1 MAALP
6 PTTPSRRAAAADS
19 AAAESAFEA
28 TVWDQLI
35 QSSAPP
41 ARWRG
46 ARLRI
51 LLAGV
56 LLAVLALAWL
66 AGWLATEPTWRAL
79 WRAQAPLRV
88 ELVTSSDP
96 ALQGLAGRT
105 LVGWVLPG
113 GERVPVDAML
123 LQHAARWI
131 VDDAD
136 RERHIEQ
143 QQQLVQA
150 LAVPGVVLEF
160 EGGRL
165 AQPQTT
171 PRGLAGLGSVF
182 WVMAA
187 LALTLGLTGLA
198 LLLLQPTLRS
208 GLYQLMCAAQAGN
221 LLFVAL
227 ESLPGLALPS
237 GLAAW
242 DLPARASFDLVTA
255 AAIVQATGS
264 HPRPVRHRR
273 SVATASW
280 LIVATLVV
288 LLVAGRLP
296 QAWWWTQLATI
307 ALGLLVLWQLGRAEA
322 DEPHPLAALLR
333 RFGVVVVG
341 TLALLTLAL
350 AANTVPVG
358 GSAPI
363 ASAATLLWAV
373 FMATTLLAVPLLSR
387 PPRLVREFALL
398 AGVSTLA
405 VALHLLLVALL
416 SLDAFAALALT
427 MFVTLGL
434 YVAIR
439 QWILEPLLGSTM
451 LTTERMFEQLYRSA
465 REVRAHPERL
475 VESVSPLLRELFE
488 PLQVLE
494 VARETERARVISN
507 GATLLVPL
515 PRLTANESAAGGTV
529 VLRYAHRGRRLFTPE
544 DALLTDR
551 VLEQL
556 RRAVD
561 YDRAV
566 EQGRSEE
573 RVRIAQDLHDDIG
586 ARLLTLMYQ
595 APTPEVE
602 DYVRHTLQ
610 DLKTLTRGLA
620 APTHRLSHAAAE
632 WKTDIT
638 QRLAAA
644 QCELGWSFSAD
655 RDIVLTVVQW
665 SALTR
670 VLREL
675 VSNAIVHAHAGRVEI
690 DAVFYGGRLTLT
702 VSDNGVGRDPQ
713 AWAHGLGLGGVRKRI
728 KQLGGSVEW
737 RENHPGP
744 GVRCEVAATLNER
757 R

>member
-6 PTTPSRRAAAADS
+6 PTTPRSSTAADTR
-19 AAAESAFEA
+19 AESAFEA

-35 QSSAPP
+35 EASTQP

-46 ARLRI
+46 ARLR
-51 LLAGV
+51 V
-56 LLAVLALAWL
+56 LLAAALLAALALAWL
-66 AGWLATEPTWRAL
+66 ASRLAAEPTWRAL
-79 WRAQAPLRV
+79 WRTEAPLRI
-88 ELVTSSDP
+88 ELVSSSDTRMHGLEGRSLV
-96 ALQGLAGRT
+96 AL
-105 LVGWVLPG
+105 LVPS
-113 GERVPVDAML
+113 GERVPVDASL

-131 VDDAD
+131 VDDTL

-143 QQQLVQA
+143 QQQLTQA
-150 LAVPGVVLEF
+150 LASGQAALEF
-160 EGGRL
+160 EGSHL
-165 AQPQTT
+165 AQPQTV
-171 PRGLAGLGSVF
+171 PRGLAGLGTVF
-182 WVMAA
+182 WVIAA
-187 LALTLGLTGLA
+187 LAITLTLTGLA
-198 LLLLQPTLRS
+198 MFLAQPALRS
-208 GLYQLMCAAQAGN
+208 GLYLLMSVAQSGN
-221 LLFVAL
+221 LMFVAL
-227 ESLPGLALPS
+227 ESLPGLALPA
-237 GLAAW
+237 GLAGW
-242 DLPARASFDLVTA
+242 DLPARATFDLVTA
-255 AAIVQATGS
+255 AAIVHATGT

-273 SVATASW
+273 TVAAAGW
-280 LIVATLVV
+280 LVAAV
-288 LLVAGRLP
+288 LTVLITAGRLP
-296 QAWWWTQLATI
+296 HAWWWTQGALI
-307 ALGLLVLWQLGRAEA
+307 ALGSVALWQLGRAQA

-341 TLALLTLAL
+341 TLLLLTLAL
-350 AANTVPVG
+350 AASAMPVG
-358 GSAPI
+358 WPGVI
-363 ASAATLLWAV
+363 ASAGTVLWAV
-373 FMATTLLAVPLLSR
+373 FMASTLLAVPLLSR
-387 PPRLVREFALL
+387 PPQLVREFALL
-398 AGVSTLA
+398 AGVSTIA
-405 VALHLLLVALL
+405 VALHLLLVALF
-416 SLDAFAALALT
+416 SLGAFASLTLT

-439 QWILEPLLGSTM
+439 QWILGPLLGSNM

-465 REVRAHPERL
+465 REVQARPERL
-475 VESVSPLLRELFE
+475 AESVSPLLRELFE
-488 PLQVLE
+488 PLQVLQ
-494 VARETERARVISN
+494 VGRETERARVIAN
-507 GATLLVPL
+507 GSTLLVPL
-515 PRLTANESAAGGTV
+515 PRLAAAESGSGGTV
-529 VLRYAHRGRRLFTPE
+529 VLRYAHRGKRLFTPE

-566 EQGRSEE
+566 EQGRTEE

-595 APTPEVE
+595 APTPEIE

-620 APTHRLSHAAAE
+620 APSHRLSHAAAE

-638 QRLAAA
+638 QRLAVA

-675 VSNAIVHAHAGRVEI
+675 ISNVIAHAHAGRVEI
-690 DAVFYGGRLTLT
+690 DAVFYGGRLTLM
-702 VSDNGVGRDPQ
+702 VSDDGVGRDPQ
-713 AWAHGLGLGGVRKRI
+713 AWAHGLGLGGVRKRV
-728 KQLGGSVEW
+728 KQLGGSVDW

-744 GVRCEVAATLNER
+744 GIRCEVLVSVKER

>member
-6 PTTPSRRAAAADS
+6 PTAPSRRAAADT
-19 AAAESAFEA
+19 AAESAFEA

-35 QSSAPP
+35 DASTQP

-46 ARLRI
+46 ARLRV
-51 LLAGV
+51 LLATA

-66 AGWLATEPTWRAL
+66 AGRLAGEPTWHAL
-79 WRAQAPLRV
+79 WRADAPLRV
-88 ELVTSSDP
+88 ELVASSD
-96 ALQGLAGRT
+96 AQLQGLEGRA
-105 LVGWVLPG
+105 LVALMLPG
-113 GERVPVDAML
+113 GVRMPVDATL

-131 VDDAD
+131 VDDTQRA
-136 RERHIEQ
+136 RHVDQ
-143 QQQLVQA
+143 QQQLGRA
-150 LAVPGVVLEF
+150 RAGGRVVFEF

-171 PRGLAGLGSVF
+171 LRRLAGLGPVF

-187 LALTLGLTGLA
+187 LALALALTGLA
-198 LLLLQPTLRS
+198 MVLLQPTLRS
-208 GLYQLMCAAQAGN
+208 GLYLLMSAAQAGN
-221 LLFVAL
+221 LVFVAL
-227 ESLPGLALPS
+227 ESLPGLALPA

-242 DLPARASFDLVTA
+242 DLPARASFDLVSA
-255 AAIVQATGS
+255 AAIVHATGT

-273 SVATASW
+273 SLAAAGWLVAGT
-280 LIVATLVV
+280 LIL

-296 QAWWWTQLATI
+296 QAWWWTQGLVI
-307 ALGLLVLWQLGRAEA
+307 ALGTVAIWQLGRAQAE
-322 DEPHPLAALLR
+322 EPHPLAALLR
-333 RFGVVVVG
+333 RFGVFVLG

-350 AANTVPVG
+350 AANAMPVG
-358 GSAPI
+358 GSATI
-363 ASAATLLWAV
+363 AGAGTVLWAV

-387 PPRLVREFALL
+387 PPQLVREFALL
-398 AGVSTLA
+398 AGASTLG
-405 VALHLLLVALL
+405 VALHLLLVALF
-416 SLDAFAALALT
+416 SLGAFAALTLT
-427 MFVTLGL
+427 MLVTLGL
-434 YVAIR
+434 YVVIR
-439 QWILEPLLGSTM
+439 QWILEPLLGSNM

-465 REVRAHPERL
+465 REVQARPERL
-475 VESVSPLLRELFE
+475 AESVSPLLRELFE
-488 PLQVLE
+488 PLQVLQ

-507 GATLLVPL
+507 GSTLLVPL
-515 PRLTANESAAGGTV
+515 PRLAASDGAAGGTV

-561 YDRAV
+561 YERAV

-595 APTPEVE
+595 ASTPEAE

-620 APTHRLSHAAAE
+620 APSHRLSHAAAE

-638 QRLAAA
+638 QRLAVA

-675 VSNAIVHAHAGRVEI
+675 VSNSIVHAHAGRVEI
-690 DAVFYGGRLTLT
+690 DAVFYGSRLTLT

-713 AWAHGLGLGGVRKRI
+713 AWAHGLGLGGVRKRV
-728 KQLGGSVEW
+728 KQLDGSVAW

-744 GVRCEVAATLNER
+744 GIRCEVLVSVKEKR
-757 R
+757 

>member
-6 PTTPSRRAAAADS
+6 PTATPGRSAAADT
-19 AAAESAFEA
+19 AAESAFEA

-35 QSSAPP
+35 DASTQP

-46 ARLRI
+46 TRLRL
-51 LLAGV
+51 LLAV
-56 LLAVLALAWL
+56 ALLAVLALAAL
-66 AGWLATEPTWRAL
+66 AGRLADEPSWRAL
-79 WRAQAPLRV
+79 WRAEAPARI
-88 ELVTSSDP
+88 ELVASGD
-96 ALQGLAGRT
+96 AQLQGLEGRT
-105 LVGWVLPG
+105 LVALRPADGA
-113 GERVPVDAML
+113 RVPVDASL

-131 VDDAD
+131 VDDSQRA
-136 RERHIEQ
+136 RHVEQ
-143 QQQLVQA
+143 QQELARA
-150 LAVPGVVLEF
+150 LASPPTVLEF

-165 AQPQTT
+165 AQPQTV
-171 PRGLAGLGSVF
+171 PRGLAGLGVVF
-182 WVMAA
+182 WVMTA
-187 LALTLGLTGLA
+187 LALALALTGLA

-208 GLYQLMCAAQAGN
+208 GLYLVMGTAQAGN

-227 ESLPGLALPS
+227 ESLPGLALPA

-255 AAIVQATGS
+255 AAVVHATGS

-273 SVATASW
+273 SLAAASW
-280 LIVATLVV
+280 LVAGLLIV

-296 QAWWWTQLATI
+296 QAWWWTQGAAIVLGTLAI
-307 ALGLLVLWQLGRAEA
+307 WQLGRAQA

-350 AANTVPVG
+350 AVHTVPVG
-358 GSAPI
+358 GSAMI
-363 ASAATLLWAV
+363 AGAGTVLWAV
-373 FMATTLLAVPLLSR
+373 FMASTLLAVPLLSR
-387 PPRLVREFALL
+387 PPQLVREFALL
-398 AGVSTLA
+398 AGVGTLA
-405 VALHLLLVALL
+405 VALHLLLVAVF
-416 SLDAFAALALT
+416 SIAAFASLTLT

-434 YVAIR
+434 YAVIR
-439 QWILEPLLGSTM
+439 QWILQPLLGSNM

-465 REVRAHPERL
+465 REVQARPERL
-475 VESVSPLLRELFE
+475 AESVSPLLRELFE
-488 PLQVLE
+488 PLQVLQ

-507 GATLLVPL
+507 GSTLLVPL
-515 PRLTANESAAGGTV
+515 PRLAANDGAAVGTV
-529 VLRYAHRGRRLFTPE
+529 VLRFAHRGQRLFTPE

-595 APTPEVE
+595 APNPEVE

-632 WKTDIT
+632 WKADIT

-644 QCELGWSFSAD
+644 QCDLTWSFSAD
-655 RDIVLTVVQW
+655 RDIALTVVQW

-690 DAVFYGGRLTLT
+690 DAVFYGNRLTLT

-728 KQLGGSVEW
+728 KQLGGSVDW

-744 GVRCEVAATLNER
+744 GIRCEVVASLKER

>member
-6 PTTPSRRAAAADS
+6 PTAPSRRAAAADN
-19 AAAESAFEA
+19 AAESAFEA

-35 QSSAPP
+35 ESSAQP

-46 ARLRI
+46 TRLQM
-51 LLAGV
+51 LLGGA

-66 AGWLATEPTWRAL
+66 AGRLADEPTWHAL
-79 WRAQAPLRV
+79 WRTEAPLRI
-88 ELVTSSDP
+88 ELVSSSDP
-96 ALQGLAGRT
+96 ALQALAGRT
-105 LVGWVLPG
+105 LLGWELPDG
-113 GERVPVDAML
+113 ARVPVDAML
-123 LQHAARWI
+123 RQQAARWI
-131 VDDAD
+131 VDDTD
-136 RERHIEQ
+136 RARHVEQ
-143 QQQLVQA
+143 QQRLTEA
-150 LAVPGVVLEF
+150 LALPGVVLEF
-160 EGGRL
+160 EGGRM
-165 AQPQTT
+165 AQPQTA
-171 PRGLAGLGSVF
+171 PRGLAGLGAPF

-187 LALTLGLTGLA
+187 LALTLALTGLA
-198 LLLLQPTLRS
+198 LLLLQPSLRS
-208 GLYQLMCAAQAGN
+208 GLYLLMSSAQAGN
-221 LLFVAL
+221 LIFVAL
-227 ESLPGLALPS
+227 ESLPGLALPA
-237 GLAAW
+237 GVAAW

-255 AAIVQATGS
+255 AAIVHATGS

-273 SVATASW
+273 TLAATGWVVAGVV
-280 LIVATLVV
+280 IV

-296 QAWWWTQLATI
+296 HAWWWAQLTTL
-307 ALGLLVLWQLGRAEA
+307 ALAGVALWQLGRAQA

-333 RFGVVVVG
+333 RFGVVALC

-350 AANTVPVG
+350 TAHGVPVG
-358 GSAPI
+358 SSATI
-363 ASAATLLWAV
+363 AGAGTLLWAV
-373 FMATTLLAVPLLSR
+373 FIASTLLAVPLLSR
-387 PPRLVREFALL
+387 PPQLVREFALL
-398 AGVSTLA
+398 AGVGTMA
-405 VALHLLLVALL
+405 VALHLLLVALFGL
-416 SLDAFAALALT
+416 EPFASLTLT
-427 MFVTLGL
+427 MFVALGL

-439 QWILEPLLGSTM
+439 QWILQPLQGSNM

-465 REVRAHPERL
+465 REVQARPERL
-475 VESVSPLLRELFE
+475 AESVSPLLRELFE
-488 PLQVLE
+488 PLQVLQ
-494 VARETERARVISN
+494 VGRETERARVISN
-507 GATLLVPL
+507 GSTLLVPL
-515 PRLTANESAAGGTV
+515 PRLAANEGAAGGTV

-586 ARLLTLMYQ
+586 ARLLTLMYT
-595 APTPEVE
+595 APNPEVE

-632 WKTDIT
+632 WKSDIT
-638 QRLAAA
+638 QRLGVA
-644 QCELGWSFSAD
+644 QCELAWSFSAD

-675 VSNAIVHAHAGRVEI
+675 VSNVIAHARAGRVEI

-713 AWAHGLGLGGVRKRI
+713 AWAHGLGLGGVRKRV

-737 RENHPGP
+737 RENHVGP
-744 GVRCEVAATLNER
+744 GIRCEVLVSVKER

>member
-6 PTTPSRRAAAADS
+6 PTVLLRNSAAADTS
-19 AAAESAFEA
+19 AESAFEA

-35 QSSAPP
+35 EASTQP

-46 ARLRI
+46 ARL
-51 LLAGV
+51 GV
-56 LLAVLALAWL
+56 LLAAALLAALALAWGASRL
-66 AGWLATEPTWRAL
+66 AAEPTWRAL
-79 WRAQAPLRV
+79 WRTEAPSRI
-88 ELVTSSDP
+88 ELVSSSD
-96 ALQGLAGRT
+96 ARMQGLEGRS
-105 LVGWVLPG
+105 LAALLLPG
-113 GERVPVDAML
+113 GVRVPVDASL

-131 VDDAD
+131 VDDVQ
-136 RERHIEQ
+136 RERHVEQ
-143 QQQLVQA
+143 QQQLARA
-150 LAVPGVVLEF
+150 LASGQAGLEF
-160 EGGRL
+160 EGSHT
-165 AQPQTT
+165 AQPQTV
-171 PRGLAGLGSVF
+171 PRGLAGLGTVF
-182 WVMAA
+182 WVVAALAFA
-187 LALTLGLTGLA
+187 LALTGLA
-198 LLLLQPTLRS
+198 MLLAQPTLRS
-208 GLYQLMCAAQAGN
+208 GLYLLMSVAQSGN

-227 ESLPGLALPS
+227 ESLPGLALPA

-242 DLPARASFDLVTA
+242 DLPARATFDLVTA
-255 AAIVQATGS
+255 AAIVHATGA

-273 SVATASW
+273 SVAAAGW
-280 LIVATLVV
+280 VVAALLIVLI
-288 LLVAGRLP
+288 VAGRLP
-296 QAWWWTQLATI
+296 HAWWWTQGAVI
-307 ALGLLVLWQLGRAEA
+307 ALSSVALWQLGRAQA
-322 DEPHPLAALLR
+322 DEPHPLAALLH

-341 TLALLTLAL
+341 TLVLLTLAM
-350 AANTVPVG
+350 AASAMPVG
-358 GSAPI
+358 WPGAI
-363 ASAATLLWAV
+363 AGAGTVLWAV
-373 FMATTLLAVPLLSR
+373 FIASTLLAVPLLSR
-387 PPRLVREFALL
+387 PPQLVREFALL

-405 VALHLLLVALL
+405 VALHLLLVALF
-416 SLDAFAALALT
+416 SLGAFASLTLT

-439 QWILEPLLGSTM
+439 QWILGPLQGSNM

-465 REVRAHPERL
+465 REVQARPERL
-475 VESVSPLLRELFE
+475 AESVSPLLRELFE
-488 PLQVLE
+488 PLQVLQ
-494 VARETERARVISN
+494 VARETERARVIAN
-507 GATLLVPL
+507 GSTLLVPL
-515 PRLTANESAAGGTV
+515 PRLAATEGGAGGTV
-529 VLRYAHRGRRLFTPE
+529 VLRYAHRGKRLFTPE

-561 YDRAV
+561 FDRAV

-620 APTHRLSHAAAE
+620 APNHRLSHAAAE

-644 QCELGWSFSAD
+644 QCGLGWSFSAD
-655 RDIVLTVVQW
+655 RDIVLSVVQW

-675 VSNAIVHAHAGRVEI
+675 VSNVIAHAHASRVEI

-702 VSDNGVGRDPQ
+702 VSDDGVGRDPQ
-713 AWAHGLGLGGVRKRI
+713 AWAHGLGLGGVRKRV
-728 KQLGGSVEW
+728 KQLGGSVDW
-737 RENHPGP
+737 RENHPGA
-744 GVRCEVAATLNER
+744 GIRCEVFVSVKER